1 MGQNLD
7 IRTWPS
13 VIVPSGRVALPSR
26 DLREFRLLVDV
37 ALEGNKEARL
47 GGAHDRD
54 IQRPLGCGLGA
65 ICPCVLICPGERGR
79 GLPFYG

>member
-13 VIVPSGRVALPSR
+13 VIVLSGRVALPSR
-26 DLREFRLLVDV
+26 DLREFRLLVEV
-37 ALEGNKEARL
+37 ALEGNKEAGL

-54 IQRPLGCGLGA
+54 IQRPLGWGLGA
-65 ICPCVLICPGERGR
+65 VCPCVLICPGERGH
-79 GLPFYG
+79 GLPFCG